1 MKPYLLLTPGPLTTS
16 TTVKEAMMTDWCTW
30 DEDYNLGIVEELRKE
45 TRIPR
50 HSKDGRLYLGSSAR
64 QRYLLRGSC
73 AGRNHHSQR

>member
-45 TRIPR
+45 LVSLATQKTEDYTLSLIHISEPTRP
-50 HSKDGRLYLGSSAR
+50 
-64 QRYLLRGSC
+64 
-73 AGRNHHSQR
+73 